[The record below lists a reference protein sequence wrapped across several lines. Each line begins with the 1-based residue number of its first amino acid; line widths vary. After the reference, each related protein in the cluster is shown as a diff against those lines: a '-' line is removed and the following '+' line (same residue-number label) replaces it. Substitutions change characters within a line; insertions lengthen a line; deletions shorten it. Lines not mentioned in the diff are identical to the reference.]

1 MYKIYSR
8 TRIRI
13 PKLSIKRIKSTK
25 ANRMTM
31 LIVILL
37 IAFFFAM
44 LILKAILPIFDNLCE
59 SKAESVATI
68 VSNEQATVVM
78 REHTYDELYTIE
90 KDEQGNITMI
100 KSNIISINE
109 IISDIANK
117 IQEEINKKGRE
128 NVEIPLRQFYRI

>member
-8 TRIRI
+8 PRIRI
-13 PKLSIKRIKSTK
+13 PKLTIRRMKNTK
-25 ANRMTM
+25 ANKMTT
-31 LIVILL
+31 LLVILF
-37 IAFFFAM
+37 IAFFFAIV
-44 LILKAILPIFDNLCE
+44 ILKAILPIFDNLCE
-59 SKAESVATI
+59 NKAESVATI
-68 VSNEQATVVM
+68 VSNEQSTVVM
-78 REHTYDELYTIE
+78 KEHTYDELYTIE

-128 NVEIPLRQFYRI
+128 NVEIPLRKFYRI